1 MKPIDRLTDDEWL
14 ALVQR
19 AIAMPEVPPHLLQ
32 QALALWQQRPGAP
45 AKASDSS
52 ASGPALRR
60 WVAVLSFD
68 SWAAAPA
75 AAGMRAL
82 PSEVRQL
89 LFSAEGC
96 DVDLRVAPG
105 PAGGGG
111 ADFTVSGQL
120 LGPFA
125 EGRIEI
131 AAVGGS
137 EEEPPAVRSVPV
149 GPLDEFR
156 VEGVRAG
163 SYRITVRL
171 GDAEI
176 ELPPLAIGPRAPGA
190 G

>member
-1 MKPIDRLTDDEWL
+1 
-14 ALVQR
+14 
-19 AIAMPEVPPHLLQ
+19 
-32 QALALWQQRPGAP
+32 
-45 AKASDSS
+45 
-52 ASGPALRR
+52 LRR
-60 WVAVLSFD
+60 WAAVLSFD
-68 SWAAAPA
+68 SWAAAPV

-105 PAGGGG
+105 GPAGGGG

-120 LGPFA
+120 LGSFA

-137 EEEPPAVRSVPV
+137 EGRPAVRSVPI

-156 VEGVRAG
+156 VEGVRSG
-163 SYRITVRL
+163 SYRITVCL

-176 ELPPLAIGPRAPGA
+176 ELPLLDIGPRAPGA
-190 G
+190 A